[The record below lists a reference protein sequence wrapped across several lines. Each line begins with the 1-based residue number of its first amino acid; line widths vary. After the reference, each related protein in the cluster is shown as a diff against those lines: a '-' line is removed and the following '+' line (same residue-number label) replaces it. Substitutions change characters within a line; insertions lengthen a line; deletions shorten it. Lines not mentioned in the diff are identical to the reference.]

1 MRLATAAAAALL
13 VASCASGSEPSTA
26 PPPVAQRPAAPAP
39 AAPPPGRVAS
49 AAPPRISLPVAPISI
64 PPLPPP
70 DQCGAYELQWL
81 VGRSRTEIP
90 IPVQPNRRRV
100 VCDSC
105 PRTLDFR
112 PDRLT
117 IEYDADNGRVTK
129 LSCG

>member
-1 MRLATAAAAALL
+1 L
-13 VASCASGSEPSTA
+13 
-26 PPPVAQRPAAPAP
+26 PAAP
-39 AAPPPGRVAS
+39 
-49 AAPPRISLPVAPISI
+49 ISL

-81 VGRSRTEIP
+81 VGRPRTDIP

-112 PDRLT
+112 ETRQT
-117 IEYDADNGRVTK
+117 IEYDADTGRVTK
-129 LSCG
+129 VGCG